1 MEPISDPSM
10 IPPPLRSPR
19 AISKEVAL
27 NANVPRDIDTGIG
40 REGPEISGMIA
51 AGAAAVALMLLLIL
65 GWIGAGGSSED
76 ASPIGGQTGEPI
88 TEAVLAGENT
98 KGSSI
103 VNGQEEQTNE
113 AVKPET
119 SVDEKDVIAAESEVE
134 PEKESENS
142 SNGNRNTKQNEATL
156 SLVPNRQSSVAGSSQ
171 GSPSVGGPG
180 NTGGLDLAST
190 KGMNPFVG
198 EGKPA
203 ASTVFVID
211 VSGSMSVSDKL
222 PRVINAL
229 TRAIDQLSQ
238 EQKFCVLLFDQEYY
252 SAPFAIGMIPGV
264 NRNKQ
269 MIKQWLSQPPGGGGT
284 NPMAAMSVAIDY
296 RPERIV
302 LLSDGEFD
310 PTCSATITMMNKQFG
325 KSARIDCVGL
335 MENVLV
341 LRDIAALNN
350 GTYYQA
356 W

>member
-19 AISKEVAL
+19 AISKEVVL
-27 NANVPRDIDTGIG
+27 NANLPKHIDTGIG
-40 REGPEISGMIA
+40 REGPEISGLIA
-51 AGAAAVALMLLLIL
+51 AGAAAVALILLLIL
-65 GWIGAGGSSED
+65 GWIGVGGSSED

-88 TEAVLAGENT
+88 TEAVLAAENT
-98 KGSSI
+98 KGSSL
-103 VNGQEEQTNE
+103 VNGQEEQTND
-113 AVKPET
+113 AVRPET
-119 SVDEKDVIAAESEVE
+119 SVDGKDVIAAESEVE

-156 SLVPNRQSSVAGSSQ
+156 LLVPNRQSSVAGSSQ
-171 GSPSVGGPG
+171 GNPSVGGPG

-252 SAPFAIGMIPGV
+252 SAPFAIGMIQGV

-310 PTCSATITMMNKQFG
+310 PTCSTTITMMNKQYG

-341 LRDIAALNN
+341 LRDIAAQNK